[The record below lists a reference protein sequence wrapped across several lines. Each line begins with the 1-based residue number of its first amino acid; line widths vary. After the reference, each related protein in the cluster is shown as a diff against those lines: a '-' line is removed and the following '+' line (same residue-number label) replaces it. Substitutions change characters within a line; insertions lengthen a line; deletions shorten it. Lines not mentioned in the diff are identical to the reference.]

1 MCIGLPKHRLA
12 KSKRHWGT
20 SEYAGGASMLA
31 GLRILVAEDDWLL
44 AEMLVGT
51 LEAAGCVVIGPAT
64 GLAKTMELAQR
75 SDLDGALLDINLG
88 GEMCF
93 PAAKLLKERNVSF
106 AFMTAYS
113 QSAIPEPLRSAGF
126 LGKPFTDEALLET
139 VAKFARP

>member
-1 MCIGLPKHRLA
+1 
-12 KSKRHWGT
+12 
-20 SEYAGGASMLA
+20 MLA

-51 LEAAGCVVIGPAT
+51 LQAAGCVVIGPAT

-75 SDLDGALLDINLG
+75 SDLDGALLDINLA

-106 AFMTAYS
+106 AFMTAYA

-126 LGKPFTDEALLET
+126 LGKPFTDEALFET